1 MVHKKLNKKGNKK
14 QQIIDLTNEYA
25 TQNLGM
31 HQRNLKQSIR
41 KMTGEIMKN
50 KENIMDLVSK
60 II

>member
-1 MVHKKLNKKGNKK
+1 MVHKKLNIKGNKK

-25 TQNLGM
+25 TKNLGM